1 MAICLLTEIY
11 HLKFRDI
18 SILQIIAHMVPS
30 LIATLETHFSS
41 INDPR
46 AQYSI
51 EYKLNDIIVITIC
64 AVICGAD
71 TWGEVESFGNSKHE
85 WLSGF
90 LELKNGIPSHDT
102 FERLFARLKPK
113 ELQLCFL
120 NWIQSVFKITE
131 GQVIAIDG
139 KTLRGAC
146 ERGKNR
152 SLIHMVS
159 AWATENRLVLG
170 QCKTEEKSNEIT
182 AIPELLKRLDL
193 TGATVTIDAMGAQKT
208 IAKQI
213 IEKGANYVFSLK
225 GNQGD
230 LHQDVL
236 QLFDAAFA
244 KRFHGIDHEFYE
256 TQDKGHGRLETR
268 RYWLMGQ
275 TQYLIGAEL
284 WDGLSYVGCVE
295 SIRTLK
301 GKTSIEKR
309 YYILSGSPTITQFT
323 HAVRAHWGI
332 ENRLH
337 WMLDVGFREDQ
348 SRACLGHS
356 AENMAVI
363 RHIALN
369 LLSHDKT
376 KKGGIHAKRLT
387 AGWDTNYLERLLTQS
402 LDPSKL

>member
-1 MAICLLTEIY
+1 
-11 HLKFRDI
+11 
-18 SILQIIAHMVPS
+18 MVPS
-30 LIATLETHFSS
+30 LITTLETHFSL

-51 EYKLNDIIVITIC
+51 EHKLNDIIIITIC

-71 TWGEVESFGNSKHE
+71 NWVEVESFGNSKYE
-85 WLSGF
+85 WFSGF
-90 LELKNGIPSHDT
+90 LELKTGIPSHDT
-102 FERLFARLKPK
+102 FERLFARLKPE
-113 ELQLCFL
+113 ELQHCFL
-120 NWIQSVFKITE
+120 NWIKFVFKITE

-146 ERGKNR
+146 ERGNNR

-170 QCKTEEKSNEIT
+170 QLKTQDKSNEIT
-182 AIPELLKRLDL
+182 AIPELLRRLDL
-193 TGATVTIDAMGAQKT
+193 TNATVTIDAMGAQKT

-213 IEKGANYVFSLK
+213 IEKGGNYVFSLK

-230 LHQDVL
+230 LHQDVC

-244 KRFHGIDHEFYE
+244 KQFHGIDHEFYE
-256 TQDKGHGRLETR
+256 IQDKLHGRLESR
-268 RYWLMGQ
+268 RHWLMGQ
-275 TQYLIGAEL
+275 TQYLIGADL
-284 WDGLSYVGCVE
+284 WDGLSHIGCVE
-295 SIRTLK
+295 SIRTLNQ
-301 GKTSIEKR
+301 KTSIEKR
-309 YYILSGSPTITQFT
+309 YYILSGSPTINHFA
-323 HAVRAHWGI
+323 HSVRAHWGI

-363 RHIALN
+363 RHIALS

-387 AGWDTNYLERLLTQS
+387 AGWDTSYLEKLLTQS